1 MTKTIC
7 IVEDQADYR
16 FIFGKLLKPGPARV
30 VHLFESGLVLLDQ
43 LDELERRPDLILLDL
58 HMPHQT
64 GYQTLQRLKA
74 HAHASIRTIPVVIMS
89 ALAEAN
95 EINECYRAGANSFL
109 RKQSEFDALKETLN
123 AVAYYWLGLN
133 QL

>member
-1 MTKTIC
+1 MTKTVC

-16 FIFGKLLKPGPARV
+16 FIFGKLLNPGPARA
-30 VHLFESGLVLLDQ
+30 VHLFESGMALLDQ
-43 LDELERRPDLILLDL
+43 LDDLERRPDLILLDL

-74 HAHASIRTIPVVIMS
+74 HAHASIKTIPVVIMS

-109 RKQSEFDALKETLN
+109 RK
-123 AVAYYWLGLN
+123 
-133 QL
+133 